1 MRKNIWKRILS
12 MICAAFFF
20 AFGCDL
26 GETKFCLGDVILN
39 KLGIPVWSR
48 GTQGIHYPAII
59 GLIGMAVAFCVF
71 ASTTRDPKRTMGNLF
86 LATVALLSLLSMLI

>member
-1 MRKNIWKRILS
+1 MKKNTWKRILS
-12 MICAAFFF
+12 AICAVFFF

-59 GLIGMAVAFCVF
+59 GLIGLMAAFYVF
-71 ASTTRDPKRTMGNLF
+71 ASTTKDPKRTMGNLF

>member
-1 MRKNIWKRILS
+1 MKKNIWKRILS
-12 MICAAFFF
+12 AIWAAFFF

-26 GETKFCLGDVILN
+26 GEAGFCLGDEILN

-59 GLIGMAVAFCVF
+59 GLIGLMAAFYVF
-71 ASTTRDPKRTMGNLF
+71 ASTTKDPKRTLGNLF
-86 LATVALLSLLSMLI
+86 LGTVALLSLLSMLV